1 MELIRNKLFQLQ
13 KEKTELLCQSIK
25 FSIKLMNKMILL
37 IENSTQMN
45 ENRTHFES
53 DLLMK
58 IKLFLKITR
67 VVMEK
72 AKEQVK
78 ESEGL
83 QNEFFQMILAFNE
96 KIQAKLYNISNII
109 IQTSILTKKDFN
121 MKQNVVKNEIENK
134 NPNSVEM
141 RCD

>member
-96 KIQAKLYNISNII
+96 KIQVKLYNISNII

-121 MKQNVVKNEIENK
+121 MKQNVVKNENENK